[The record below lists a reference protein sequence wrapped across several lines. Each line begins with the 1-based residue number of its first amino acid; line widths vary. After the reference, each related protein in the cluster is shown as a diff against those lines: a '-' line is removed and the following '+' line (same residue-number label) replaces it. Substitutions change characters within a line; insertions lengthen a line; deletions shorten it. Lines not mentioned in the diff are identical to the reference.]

1 MGRGNPKRGGYAVDH
16 NAAVYRCPLLV
27 LGKRSD
33 KRRGNRFFQYL
44 RLGVGRDSGIGRR
57 NFRSPAVELP
67 RALGRQLMRASS
79 SDNPIFQ
86 GFPKSANVH
95 GGYRSATTDT
105 FSMVMMMLIVL
116 HVGLKLN
123 PKVRLNALDFQ
134 EPSHQFQKLLRMAA
148 F

>member
-1 MGRGNPKRGGYAVDH
+1 
-16 NAAVYRCPLLV
+16 
-27 LGKRSD
+27 
-33 KRRGNRFFQYL
+33 
-44 RLGVGRDSGIGRR
+44 
-57 NFRSPAVELP
+57 
-67 RALGRQLMRASS
+67 MRASS

-148 F
+148 FRFPFPAFFAVRLPGLASSNAAGFDLLQDPVDHAPVRIPDGHIEIEARSQPSR